1 MAKKIEVKVSR
12 DEIKTNKKLEKIF
25 VIVIGI
31 ILIGLIVMSILD
43 YIFVPAML
51 IMGGLESFAIGDYVR
66 DDKDKKYLVYGLFG
80 VGIVLLIISII
91 YLCMRTV

>member
-51 IMGGLESFAIGDYVR
+51 IMGCLESFAIGYYFR

-80 VGIVLLIISII
+80 GGIVLLIISII

>member
-51 IMGGLESFAIGDYVR
+51 IMGCLESFAIGYYFR

>member
-51 IMGGLESFAIGDYVR
+51 IMGCLESFAIGYYFR

-91 YLCMRTV
+91 YLCMRTF